1 MIKHKITLR
10 LPPAIYHV
18 LQRRAVDWD
27 CTTTKAAEQILS
39 QALKPGRRTVEDC
52 LLEVSTNS
60 AAAVLELAR
69 IILADTADE
78 YRQYQQTVI
87 ARTEAGIAKYKR
99 QINEG

>member
-1 MIKHKITLR
+1 MTKHKITLR

-27 CTTTKAAEQILS
+27 CTPTRAAEQILA
-39 QALKPGRRTVEDC
+39 QALRPGRRTVEDC

-69 IILADTADE
+69 IILSESPDE
-78 YRQYQQTVI
+78 YRRYQQTVI
-87 ARTEAGIAKYKR
+87 ARTEAGIAKYQR